1 MVSKGSKSSP
11 LGAKANAKR
20 NTTAGRDKMPATDFA
35 LPAEQKYRIDD
46 PAHARNALARA
57 AQNATPAEQAK
68 VKAAVAKKYP
78 SIDQAGKK
86 PAAKKPAAKSSGK
99 RK

>member
-11 LGAKANAKR
+11 LKSSTNAKR
-20 NTTAGRDKMPATDFA
+20 NTQAGRDKMPSADFA
-35 LPAEQKYRIDD
+35 LPGQQAYRIDD
-46 PAHARNALARA
+46 VAHARNALSRV
-57 AQNATPAEQAK
+57 AQFGTSTEQAT

-78 SIDQAGKK
+78 SIDQGAK
-86 PAAKKPAAKSSGK
+86 PAAKKPAAKSASK